1 MALGGQTGRGP
12 PKPPRCPWQ
21 RISPAMVLWFRAGD
35 SLPALGRL
43 QSHGSGEQGCL
54 TAPES
59 PDRYSSA
66 AAWRVTAVSMSE
78 PRFATLAMDFSLLY
92 SHPGCLS
99 LDFCSFEGFLPGI
112 FKQAAEEKPRMQD
125 AGG

>member
-1 MALGGQTGRGP
+1 MAEDQPCCGS
-12 PKPPRCPWQ
+12 W
-21 RISPAMVLWFRAGD
+21 IRAGD
-35 SLPALGRL
+35 SLPALGKL
-43 QSHGSGEQGCL
+43 QSHGRGEQGCL

-66 AAWRVTAVSMSE
+66 AAWRITAVSMSE
-78 PRFATLAMDFSLLY
+78 PRFAMLAMDFSLLY

-112 FKQAAEEKPRMQD
+112 FEQAAEEKPRMQD